1 MCTNCKNTIHQ
12 KFNTDGK
19 YDIIDIKEM
28 ASQSNQGIEGIAN
41 KFELSVINKY
51 SNPYTY
57 LGFFCLQ
64 ELCACTG
71 NPYLVFVLFT

>member
-1 MCTNCKNTIHQ
+1 MGLCACAKAPAHAISA
-12 KFNTDGK
+12 G
-19 YDIIDIKEM
+19 
-28 ASQSNQGIEGIAN
+28 
-41 KFELSVINKY
+41 
-51 SNPYTY
+51 NPYTY